1 MKALF
6 DKVSAKSSKMVTS
19 TYSTSFSLGI
29 LLLNKSMKKHIYS
42 IYGYVRFADE
52 IVDSFHDQDK
62 EWLLDNFKEQT
73 YDALER
79 GISLNPII
87 NSFQETVRQ
96 FNIPTDLIDSFL
108 LSMKMDI
115 NKREYDE
122 EKYDQYIYGSAEVV
136 GLMCLKVF
144 TGGNPEQYE
153 ELKFGAQ
160 KLGSAFQKINFLRDL
175 NADFNY
181 LGRIY
186 FPGVDM
192 SEFNDTI
199 KQEIEKDIEI
209 DFKEGFKGILALPKE
224 ARFGTYLAYVYYF
237 NLFKKIKSTSA
248 KRVLEERI
256 RIPNRN
262 KYGLLLSS
270 YFKHSFNLL

>member
-1 MKALF
+1 MKILF
-6 DKVSAKSSKMVTS
+6 DRVSARSSKLVTT

-29 LLLNKSMKKHIYS
+29 LLLNKKMKKHIYS

-52 IVDSFHDQDK
+52 IVDSFHNYDK
-62 EWLLDNFKEQT
+62 EWLLEDFRIQT
-73 YDALER
+73 LEAIER

-87 NSFQETVRQ
+87 NSFQETVKEY
-96 FNIPTDLIDSFL
+96 NIGLDLIDSFL
-108 LSMKMDI
+108 HSMKMDL
-115 NKREYDE
+115 NKQEFDSHKYE
-122 EKYDQYIYGSAEVV
+122 EYIYGSAEVV

-144 TGGNPEQYE
+144 TGGDREKFN

-175 NADFNY
+175 SADFNH

-186 FPGVDM
+186 FPGVDLR
-192 SEFNDTI
+192 EFNDHI
-199 KQEIEKDIEI
+199 KQKIEEDIEL

-224 ARFGTYLAYVYYF
+224 ARFGTYLAYVYYI
-237 NLFKKIKSTSA
+237 NLFKKIKRTSA
-248 KRVLEERI
+248 KKVMEERI